1 MAAENLVA
9 GKDAHQLLN
18 DVIGGEDRSSSNKL
32 YNNWADK
39 YEADMAA
46 VQYFGPK
53 KLMEYFD
60 QLNVKKDAKILD
72 VCAGTG
78 GIGRILVQKG
88 YSDLHAI
95 DGAEGMLT
103 KAKQE
108 GNYKSYTHLLFE
120 PDSKLPYEDGSF
132 DCVLLAGVFA
142 PGHLP
147 IVALREVCR
156 VTKVGG
162 LVAFICCDPNYYED
176 KDKQYSNRGFYK
188 IVDELRDQGVW
199 KEREGFPVPVPY
211 IEYSDGFIMAFD
223 IVGHK

>member
-1 MAAENLVA
+1 MADSN

-18 DVIGGEDRSSSNKL
+18 DVICNEDRASTNQVYNKWGSN
-32 YNNWADK
+32 

-46 VQYFGPK
+46 VKYFGPT

-60 QLNVKKDAKILD
+60 KLNVPKDGKILD

-78 GIGRILVQKG
+78 GIGRELVKRG
-88 YSDLHAI
+88 YTDLHAI
-95 DGAEGMLT
+95 DGAEGMLA
-103 KAKQE
+103 KAKE
-108 GNYKSYTHLLFE
+108 ENNYKSYELLLFE
-120 PDSKLPYEDGSF
+120 PDSKLPYPDNEF

-162 LVAFICCDPNYYED
+162 VVAWICCDPTYYKD
-176 KDKQYSNRGFYK
+176 TDKQYADNGFYK
-188 IVDELRDQGVW
+188 IVDEISAKGHWKQRD
-199 KEREGFPVPVPY
+199 GFPIQVPY
-211 IEYSDGFIMAFD
+211 IEYSDGFVMAYD
-223 IVGHK
+223 VIGH